1 MIAKAMKRGLAGAMY
16 SCGAALL
23 EAGHSGLALSS
34 FAGAARFEPS
44 DPDYH
49 YAVALAARDAGDR
62 DRAVRHCERALELAP
77 DMEVASDLLFAMF
90 LHGEGYFELLGRIHR
105 HLAPRTYVE
114 IGIEAGSSLK
124 LVAPQTRTL
133 GVDPDPQIQF
143 ALPPNV
149 RVFAETSDEFFAKR
163 DLGAELGGLPV
174 DLAFIDGMHHFEF
187 ALRDFMN
194 VERLCTPESTILIHD
209 CFPHN
214 RRTAQRERATA
225 FWSGDVWR
233 LVLLLKKYRPDLR
246 IHTVATPPTGLAIV
260 RNLDPASRVI
270 ESRLDALCEEFLA
283 LDYGFLE
290 EDRAG
295 KLNLFPNQWERIR
308 ELLPREA

>member
-124 LVAPQTRTL
+124 LVAPQTR
-133 GVDPDPQIQF
+133 
-143 ALPPNV
+143 A
-149 RVFAETSDEFFAKR
+149 RSAS
-163 DLGAELGGLPV
+163 
-174 DLAFIDGMHHFEF
+174 
-187 ALRDFMN
+187 
-194 VERLCTPESTILIHD
+194 TPTRRFSSR
-209 CFPHN
+209 C
-214 RRTAQRERATA
+214 RRTCASSPRRAMNSSPSATWAQSWAACRLISPSSTA
-225 FWSGDVWR
+225 CITSSSR
-233 LVLLLKKYRPDLR
+233 C
-246 IHTVATPPTGLAIV
+246 AI
-260 RNLDPASRVI
+260 S
-270 ESRLDALCEEFLA
+270 
-283 LDYGFLE
+283 
-290 EDRAG
+290 
-295 KLNLFPNQWERIR
+295 
-308 ELLPREA
+308 